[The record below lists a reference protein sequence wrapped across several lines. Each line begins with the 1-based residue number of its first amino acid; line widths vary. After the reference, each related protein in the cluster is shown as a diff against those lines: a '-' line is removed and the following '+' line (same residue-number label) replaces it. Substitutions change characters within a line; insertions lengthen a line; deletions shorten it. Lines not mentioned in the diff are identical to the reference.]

1 MDGRWAL
8 ALSIGERAL
17 IALVMGR
24 VGGLPWTH
32 EAQIIP
38 RWFSVGSRGWIE
50 ANGLAD
56 ISVHGCGEGTPR
68 YVELFDRQA
77 SSLDAHNFGMFVGG
91 GAWGMP
97 NGAGGGACIGGVPY
111 GRAPYPNHPG
121 PFRLKDGGSLLSP
134 WLLPDVPAEPA
145 RCVRDV
151 RMS

>member
-56 ISVHGCGEGTPR
+56 ISVHGCGEGTPQ

-77 SSLDAHNFGMFVGG
+77 SSFLTLTTLECSSAVGRG
-91 GAWGMP
+91 G
-97 NGAGGGACIGGVPY
+97 CRTEQGVA
-111 GRAPYPNHPG
+111 RA
-121 PFRLKDGGSLLSP
+121 
-134 WLLPDVPAEPA
+134 
-145 RCVRDV
+145 
-151 RMS
+151 